1 MEEVNTADGE
11 MKLLSGVCS
20 RGGSDERTHLRE
32 SAPVDREQR
41 GLSPHA
47 APWGLVR
54 CAVGKQSDK

>member
-11 MKLLSGVCS
+11 MKLLSECS
-20 RGGSDERTHLRE
+20 RGGSDERTHLRD

-41 GLSPHA
+41 GPSPHA

>member
-1 MEEVNTADGE
+1 